1 MLEHGCDAGM
11 SIVVVHDV
19 SGCAALWPSGL
30 YMFSWPT
37 REATLIN

>member
-19 SGCAALWPSGL
+19 SGCAALYHFEFRCWWLCEGS
-30 YMFSWPT
+30 
-37 REATLIN
+37 R

>member
-19 SGCAALWPSGL
+19 SGCATTGADIRHAVPIIWNG
-30 YMFSWPT
+30 FNW
-37 REATLIN
+37 